1 MTSEIDEAF
10 YRWYDAAKKNKK
22 KTCTFLLLF
31 VIRKNMLHVDRSPL
45 PFFITYI
52 FVDSQIQT
60 RDNQQS
66 PL

>member
-1 MTSEIDEAF
+1 MTRLTAGMMQPKK
-10 YRWYDAAKKNKK
+10 KKNLHIF
-22 KTCTFLLLF
+22 T
-31 VIRKNMLHVDRSPL
+31 VIRNKKNMLHVDRSPL

-60 RDNQQS
+60 PDNQQS